1 MSSCDHNPMPKRAA
15 FITIGQTPRDDI
27 VSELRTTIGDGI
39 DIDIDIV
46 ELGVLD
52 GFQPDDIAAMRPADS
67 EQQLVT
73 RLRTGAEVIVGKAWI
88 RKQLQFLLDELTG
101 EDFVFKLVL
110 CTERLGP
117 LRSEGVLLEA
127 HSLVSHGVRAIA
139 GDLGSLG
146 VIVPLPSQVDKIRR
160 HARPGRCVMAAHASP
175 YTQGGLEE
183 AAKALQQT
191 DLIVM
196 DCMGYTEA
204 MREAVA
210 RTSGRPV
217 LLARRLV
224 AAAVKQLL

>member
-1 MSSCDHNPMPKRAA
+1 MSSSDHNPMPKRAA

-27 VSELRTTIGDGI
+27 VPELRTTIGDGV
-39 DIDIDIV
+39 DIV

-52 GFQPDDIAAMRPADS
+52 GFQADDIAALQPADN

-73 RLRTGAEVIVGKAWI
+73 RLRTGAEAIVGKAWI
-88 RKQLQFLLDELTG
+88 RTQLQSLLDELTG
-101 EDFVFKLVL
+101 HDFVFKLVL
-110 CTERLGP
+110 CTERLAP
-117 LRSEGVLLEA
+117 LHSEGALLTA
-127 HSLVSHGVRAIA
+127 HSLVNHGVESIA

-146 VIVPLPSQVDKIRR
+146 VIVPLPSQVDEIKR
-160 HARPGRCVMAAHASP
+160 HARPGRCMMATHASP
-175 YTQGGLEE
+175 YQPGRLEE
-183 AAKALQQT
+183 AAKALRRT

-204 MREAVA
+204 MRETVA
-210 RTSGRPV
+210 RASGRPV

>member
-1 MSSCDHNPMPKRAA
+1 MPKRAA

-27 VSELRTTIGDGI
+27 VPELLATIGDSV
-39 DIDIDIV
+39 DIL
-46 ELGVLD
+46 ELGLLD
-52 GFQPDDIAAMRPADS
+52 GLQPDDIAALRPADS

-73 RLRTGAEVIVGKAWI
+73 RLRTGAQAIVGRAWAK
-88 RKQLQFLLDELTG
+88 KQLQSLLHELTR
-101 EDFVFKLVL
+101 EDFAFKLVL

-117 LRSEGVLLEA
+117 LRSKGVLLDA
-127 HSLVSHGVRAIA
+127 HSLVNHGVEAIA
-139 GDLGSLG
+139 GRLGSLG
-146 VIVPLPSQVDKIRR
+146 VIVPLPSQVDEIRR
-160 HARPGRCVMAAHASP
+160 RARQGRRVMATHASP
-175 YTQGGLEE
+175 YALGELEE
-183 AAKALQQT
+183 AAKALRQT

-204 MREAVA
+204 MRETVA